1 MAQAVIRRLWRGA
14 VRFLASTALVTGLLA
29 FVSLWS
35 AVATFV
41 PQGEASSPDVSAWAA
56 SNPTIE
62 PFVRAVGLHQAF
74 TSYLFL
80 ASVLVLGFSTALC
93 AWRRTKVALNRA
105 RTLRTAA
112 TADRRTVCGTHDLE
126 IAFDPAL
133 GGPQALTIAAETLGH
148 LGIRAKRKD
157 DVVAAVSSSLSVWGS
172 PVFHWALVA
181 LMVVV
186 LVGVLQR
193 SDGLMALAVGQT
205 RPDAAAS
212 YGVINTGIWH
222 DWSGVHRSIRLD
234 AFEPDFRLG
243 GLDRGP
249 TPTVSV
255 LDGSGAVIK
264 TQRVYPNM
272 MLHAGSVSISSPA
285 CGFAVT
291 IALVNAKGVE
301 VGRLVQFVDFS
312 QTATGGT
319 VPVEPF
325 TVSDSTGQVLLSG
338 SVTVPLDRSGAGY
351 GEWIPKVPTA
361 HVVVTSPDGGQLV
374 DSVVKPGES
383 VMLPGGRQLRIIDVG
398 WYARLAIV
406 DDWTT
411 PLLYAVM
418 TIAMLGLAVTLLTR
432 QQLLL
437 ATVIEGPDGSRLAVR
452 MRLWRNTP
460 TNRAEIASELARA
473 LSGDEKRSVS

>member
-1 MAQAVIRRLWRGA
+1 VIRKVWRGVA
-14 VRFLASTALVTGLLA
+14 RFLASTTLVTGLLA

-41 PQGEASSPDVSAWAA
+41 PQGEVSSPDVAAWAA
-56 SNPTIE
+56 SNPAIE

-74 TSYLFL
+74 SSYPFL
-80 ASVLVLGFSTALC
+80 ASVLVLGLSTSLC
-93 AWRRTKVALNRA
+93 AWRRTKVAANRA
-105 RTLRTAA
+105 RTLRAAA
-112 TADRRTVCGTHDLE
+112 TADRQSVCDTHDLE

-133 GGPQALTIAAETLGH
+133 SGSRALAIASETLGR
-148 LGIRAKRKD
+148 LGIKAKARG
-157 DVVAAVSSSLSVWGS
+157 DVVTAVSSPLSVWGS

-181 LMVVV
+181 AMVVV
-186 LVGVLQR
+186 LVGALVR
-193 SDGLMALAVGQT
+193 SDGLMAVAVGQT
-205 RPDAAAS
+205 KPDAAAS
-212 YGVINTGIWH
+212 YGVIHTGAWH
-222 DWSGVHRSIRLD
+222 DWSGVHRSLRLD
-234 AFEPDFRLG
+234 AFEPDYRTG

-291 IALVNAKGVE
+291 VALVTASGAE
-301 VGRLVQFVDFS
+301 AGSLIQYVDFS
-312 QTATGGT
+312 QAAPDGT

-325 TVSDSTGQVLLSG
+325 TVSDSTGKVLLSG
-338 SVTVPLDRSGAGY
+338 SVTVPLDRAGWRLQD
-351 GEWIPKVPTA
+351 GLPKEPKA
-361 HVVVTSPDGGQLV
+361 HVVVWSPEGTQLV
-374 DSVVKPGES
+374 DSVVKRGES
-383 VMLPGGRQLRIIDVG
+383 VTLPGGRQLRIVDVG

-418 TIAMLGLAVTLLTR
+418 AVALFGLALTLVTR
-432 QQLLL
+432 QQLLV
-437 ATVIEGPDGSRLAVR
+437 AAVSEGPEAPRLAVR
-452 MRLWRNTP
+452 IRLWRNTP
-460 TNRAEIASELARA
+460 TNRAEIESELVRA
-473 LSGDEKRSVS
+473 LGSEETRGTR

>member
-1 MAQAVIRRLWRGA
+1 MALAVIRKAWRA
-14 VRFLASTALVTGLLA
+14 VARFLASTALVTGLLA

-41 PQGEASSPDVSAWAA
+41 PQGGSSSPDVSAWAA
-56 SNPTIE
+56 SNPAIE
-62 PFVRAVGLHQAF
+62 PLVRAVGLHQAF

-80 ASVLVLGFSTALC
+80 ASVLVLGLSTALC
-93 AWRRTKVALNRA
+93 AWRRTKVALNRT
-105 RTLRTAA
+105 RTLRAAA
-112 TADRRTVCGTHDLE
+112 TADRQSVCATHDLE
-126 IAFDPAL
+126 ITFDPAL
-133 GGPQALTIAAETLGH
+133 RGPEVLSIASETLGH
-148 LGIRAKRKD
+148 LGMRAKRKA
-157 DVVAAVSSSLSVWGS
+157 DVVAAVSSPLSVWGS

-181 LMVVV
+181 LMLVV
-186 LVGVLQR
+186 LLGVLQR

-205 RPDAAAS
+205 KPEAASS
-212 YGVINTGIWH
+212 YGVIDAGIWH
-222 DWSGVHRSIRLD
+222 DWSGVHRSIRLE
-234 AFEPDFRLG
+234 AFEPDYWTG

-272 MLHAGSVSISSPA
+272 MLHAGPVSISSPA

-291 IALVNAKGVE
+291 VSLVNSSGVE
-301 VGRLVQFVDFS
+301 AGRLIQYVDLS
-312 QTATGGT
+312 PTVSDGT

-325 TVSDSTGQVLLSG
+325 TVSNSSGKVLLSG
-338 SVTVPLDRSGAGY
+338 SVTVPLDRVNWRLQDGL
-351 GEWIPKVPTA
+351 PKQPTA
-361 HVVVTSPDGGQLV
+361 HVVVWSPDGAQLA
-374 DSVVKPGES
+374 DSIVKPGEG
-383 VMLPGGRQLRIIDVG
+383 VTMPGGRQLRIIDIG

-418 TIAMLGLAVTLLTR
+418 IIAMLGLTVTLLTR
-432 QQLLL
+432 QQLLV
-437 ATVIEGPDGSRLAVR
+437 ATVVEGPDGPRLAVR

-460 TNRAEIASELARA
+460 TNRAEIESELARA
-473 LSGDEKRSVS
+473 LSGDEKKGTR